1 VIRPTYLLAILLLV
15 SLAQA
20 ATVTL
25 APTSIYET
33 TINWETLD
41 INNYQGSS
49 VITNVKVS
57 SPSLTIT
64 DAKTYSGWTKTQD
77 SSTAEWSS
85 GSIETNVQSALF
97 EFEVSAPNITADTTA
112 TLTLSLDSTNTNM
125 NITILN
131 DATPPNITNIIPT
144 GYARANNPAQG
155 VSATITDSET
165 GVASATY
172 SWNDCS
178 GSSTTKIL
186 TPSNTTYSTITN
198 FTAYDEGAT
207 ACYTF
212 TANNNAG
219 ETATA
224 TGQLL
229 FDGTAPS
236 VTISAPTTFATETT
250 DFSFTATDNLA
261 TTLACTL
268 QLDSNTLTT
277 VNATNGTLTTV
288 TQDLSNYTE
297 GNRTWSVTCA
307 DGVGLTATHAQAIV
321 LDTQAPAVTVDTSA
335 ILRTQQTTV
344 TTTVTDTSSGV
355 VSVSATWDGNP
366 VNLTQ
371 NGNDYQ
377 ASITSSVLGVK
388 QLVITAID
396 NAGHTTTHNQNV
408 TTVPNHQLTLTLSPS
423 SVNPGETVTASG
435 TLTSDGNVTSNTIT
449 INTQSQNITVNLT
462 SNSYST
468 TFTAPS
474 GGTYTITAEYTDG
487 GFTYIVQGTLSVSTP
502 QQQNF
507 GGSSSSGYDST
518 WGGGSGYVK
527 PSETETGGG
536 SNAVVPDEPVQE
548 ETTPPPAPEP
558 GNYDPIPAEE
568 PRQALTPQATGVFGL
583 GDTIKWVSILLA
595 LALIG
600 GLGAYAFYNN
610 KKKEEGGLNWD
621 GYFK

>member
-33 TINWETLD
+33 TLNWETLD
-41 INNYQGSS
+41 INNYQGNS
-49 VITNVKVS
+49 VITNVKVNL
-57 SPSLTIT
+57 PSITIT

-77 SSTAEWSS
+77 SSNAEWSG

-97 EFEVSAPNITADTTA
+97 EFEVHAPNVTADTTA

-144 GYARANNPAQG
+144 GYARANNAAQG
-155 VSATITDSET
+155 VSAIIIDAET

-178 GSSTTKIL
+178 GSSTTKTLI
-186 TPSNTTYSTITN
+186 PSNTTYSTITN
-198 FTAYDEGAT
+198 FTAYDEGDT
-207 ACYTF
+207 ACYTV

-219 ETATA
+219 ETATV
-224 TGQLL
+224 TGQLV
-229 FDGTAPS
+229 FDGTAPN

-250 DFSFTATDNLA
+250 DFSFTAADNLA

-268 QLDSNTLTT
+268 QLDSNDLTT

-288 TQDLSNYTE
+288 TYDLSNHTE

-344 TTTVTDTSSGV
+344 TATVTDTIGV
-355 VSVSATWDGNP
+355 SSVSATWDGSP
-366 VNLTQ
+366 ISLTQ
-371 NGNDYQ
+371 SGNNYQ
-377 ASITSSVLGVK
+377 ASISSNVLGTK
-388 QLVITAID
+388 QLVILALD
-396 NAGHTTTHNQNV
+396 YAGHTTTYTQNI
-408 TTVPNHQLTLTLSPS
+408 TTVLNHQLTLSLSPS
-423 SVNPGETVTASG
+423 STTPGQTVTASG
-435 TLTSDGNVTSNTIT
+435 TLTPDGNVTSNTIT
-449 INTQSQNITVNLT
+449 INTPSQNITVNLT

-468 TFTAPS
+468 TFSAPS
-474 GGTYTITAEYTDG
+474 SGTYTITAEYTEAG
-487 GFTYIVQGTLSVSTP
+487 YTYIVQRTLSVSTP
-502 QQQNF
+502 QQNS
-507 GGSSSSGYDST
+507 GGSSSSGYDSE

-527 PSETETGGG
+527 PSETENGGG

-548 ETTPPPAPEP
+548 ETTPTQSTPET
-558 GNYDPIPAEE
+558 GNYEPLPAEE

-583 GDTIKWVSILLA
+583 GDTVKWASILLS

-610 KKKEEGGLNWD
+610 KKKKEGGLNWD